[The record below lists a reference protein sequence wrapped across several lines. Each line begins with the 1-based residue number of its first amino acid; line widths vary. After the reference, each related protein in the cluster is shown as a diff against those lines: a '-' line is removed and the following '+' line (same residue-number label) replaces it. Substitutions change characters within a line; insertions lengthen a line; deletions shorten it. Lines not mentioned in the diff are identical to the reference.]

1 MSLKENILQL
11 RSEGKTYLQIMN
23 ELQCAKSTIAYYCGH
38 NQKEK
43 NKLRK
48 RKNRQKQHPYC
59 RKLEN
64 FILIITKNTQQTQNT
79 LQNRR
84 LIQIK
89 IQSFH
94 YTHKEYGMYKP
105 TTFSIQDIINK
116 FGENPICYLTG
127 EQIDIYQ
134 PRTYEFD
141 HIIPRSRGGTNTLD
155 NLGICSKKAN
165 RSKKDMTPDEFI
177 NLCKKILEHNGYQV
191 VK

>member
-11 RSEGKTYLQIMN
+11 RSEGKTYLQIMDK
-23 ELQCAKSTIAYYCGH
+23 LKCAKSTIAYYCGY
-38 NQKEK
+38 NQREK
-43 NKLRK
+43 TRIRNSRNRK
-48 RKNRQKQHPYC
+48 KQHPYG

-64 FILIITKNTQQTQNT
+64 FTCIILQNPKKPPT

-84 LIQIK
+84 LIQVK

-94 YTHKEYGMYKP
+94 YTYKEYGMYKP
-105 TTFSIQDIINK
+105 TTFSIQDIIDK

-165 RSKKDMTPDEFI
+165 QSKKDMTPDEYI